1 MFIIRINRRII
12 RARAIDRLILAF
24 VSVFIV
30 LFSILILFAKF
41 PVFFGF
47 VSI

>member
-1 MFIIRINRRII
+1 M

-24 VSVFIV
+24 VSVIFVV
-30 LFSILILFAKF
+30 LLPILFAV

-47 VSI
+47 VSV